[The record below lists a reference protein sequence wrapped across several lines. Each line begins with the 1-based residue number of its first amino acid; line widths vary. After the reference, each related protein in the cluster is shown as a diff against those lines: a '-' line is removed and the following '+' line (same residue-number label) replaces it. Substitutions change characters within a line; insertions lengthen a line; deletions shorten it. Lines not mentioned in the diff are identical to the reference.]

1 MLSLFLFVWL
11 PGWAGLLVCA
21 LRYAARN
28 NARPL
33 TLSCLDQHDDL
44 LGLESDA
51 EGKDGD
57 AQEGGGCVD
66 GFGR

>member
-1 MLSLFLFVWL
+1 MLEAASTSTTACQWL
-11 PGWAGLLVCA
+11 PLRARRLGWSG
-21 LRYAARN
+21 
-28 NARPL
+28 
-33 TLSCLDQHDDL
+33 LDQHDDL

-51 EGKDGD
+51 ESEDGD